1 MNIKTLNVS
10 LLSISIITALFPL
23 NAMATKL
30 TIEQRLELL
39 ENELSQNK
47 QELKATQNELGVYK
61 FRLSTL
67 QKSITENKYQ
77 SASLAEISATSPVA
91 DNIKN
96 ENGEQNSSA
105 AAHTINGSQQIAV
118 IESKGDKTT
127 IESVT
132 LKDISK
138 YIKDDIGFSYQ
149 GYFRSGWGTGNHGSP
164 QTYAAGSLGRFGNEM
179 SGWFDLTLNQRVYN
193 QDGRTANAV
202 VTYDGN
208 VGQQYNDAWFGDS
221 ANENIMQFSDIYLTT
236 RGFLPFAREAD
247 FWVGKHKL
255 PQYEI
260 QMLDWKTLTTDVA
273 AGVGIENWAL
283 GVGLFDMSLSRDD
296 VDVYSRDFTR
306 TSQMNT
312 NSVDVRYRN
321 IPLWDDATLSLMAK
335 YSAPN
340 KTDQQQDNENDDSY
354 FEMKDSWMLT
364 SVLRQNL
371 QRDTFNE
378 FTLQVANNSY
388 ASSFASFSDA
398 SNTMAHGRYYYGDH
412 TNGIAWRLI
421 SQGEMYL
428 TDNIIM
434 ANALVYSHGEDVY
447 SYESGAHSDFDSIRT
462 VIRPA
467 WIWNTW
473 NQTGL
478 ELGWFKQQNKTQQGV
493 TLNESAYLINPEF
506 NIGCMIAMC
515 PIYPLT
521 CAPNDMMM
529 ATKAMHRRYWF
540 TDVHARGYYPQH
552 MLNYFA
558 RKGFN
563 LDITPDDNAILAR
576 GCVDFI
582 GFSYYMSFTTQFS
595 PDNPQLDY
603 VEPRDLVSNPYIDTS
618 EWGWQI
624 DPAGLRYSLNWFWD
638 HFQLPLF
645 IVENGFGAV
654 DQRQADGTVNDHYRI
669 DYFSSHIREMKK
681 AVVEDG
687 VDLIGYTPWGCID
700 LVSAGTGE
708 MKKRYGMIYVDK
720 DNEGKG
726 TLERIRKAS
735 FYWYRDLIA
744 NNGENI

>member
-10 LLSISIITALFPL
+10 LLSFSIITALFPL

-61 FRLSTL
+61 SRLSTL
-67 QKSITENKYQ
+67 QKSITENKYK

-105 AAHTINGSQQIAV
+105 AAHTINGSQQVAV

-193 QDGRTANAV
+193 QDGKTANAV

-208 VGQQYNDAWFGDS
+208 VGEQYNDAWFGDS

-236 RGFLPFAREAD
+236 RGFLPFAPEAD

-296 VDVYSRDFTR
+296 VDVYSRDFSR

-340 KTDQQQDNENDDSY
+340 KTDQQQDNENDNSY

-398 SNTMAHGRYYYGDH
+398 SNTMAHDRYYYGDH

-473 NQTGL
+473 NL
-478 ELGWFKQQNKTQQGV
+478 
-493 TLNESAYLINPEF
+493 
-506 NIGCMIAMC
+506 
-515 PIYPLT
+515 
-521 CAPNDMMM
+521 
-529 ATKAMHRRYWF
+529 
-540 TDVHARGYYPQH
+540 
-552 MLNYFA
+552 
-558 RKGFN
+558 
-563 LDITPDDNAILAR
+563 
-576 GCVDFI
+576 
-582 GFSYYMSFTTQFS
+582 SFTTQFS

-669 DYFSSHIREMKK
+669 DYFASHIREMKK